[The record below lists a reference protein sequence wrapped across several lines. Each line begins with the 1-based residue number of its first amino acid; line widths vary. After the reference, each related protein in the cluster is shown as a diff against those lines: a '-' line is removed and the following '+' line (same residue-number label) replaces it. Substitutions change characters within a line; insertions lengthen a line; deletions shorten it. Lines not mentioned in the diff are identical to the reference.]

1 MKNVGSHI
9 FFGKQFVAI
18 EHFHTENGDIL
29 NVLVVGKSNNELIV
43 NESFQVGS
51 IDALI
56 EKLDKRQHLFL
67 IINNDKVITREI
79 EGEFDSQKSIISV
92 FPTIKMDEFYF
103 EVLPL
108 AHSAIIN
115 LCRKSEVATILDDY
129 TKRGLVVI
137 GFSLG
142 CSSVQLLESIYH
154 EPELYTSNIK
164 LLIND
169 GKFSETES
177 YNGNESKQ
185 YINGLEINNHFVVPL
200 SGILSYC
207 NKPVPTISNFS
218 QSIQQLR
225 NNFKQQRTFTLGLK
239 ISLAT
244 IFTLLLF
251 SFLFF
256 THYTSKV
263 SEISEAL
270 EVNKSQKE
278 LLLKLSDEMAKK
290 ELLIKNYSTNT
301 SKTSWYLDRLALTI
315 PHSILL
321 TNLEW
326 QPVKGTIKEN
336 EIIEIEHNKFV
347 LEGHMNNGNEFSQWI
362 TELEKQS
369 WIKQVLIDS
378 YGTSKNNLLAFV
390 LTIKVKE

>member
-1 MKNVGSHI
+1 MSSLLSHI
-9 FFGKQFVAI
+9 FFGRDFIAI
-18 EHFHTENGDIL
+18 EHCNSENGDIL
-29 NVLVVGKSNNELIV
+29 NVLVVHKNSNELTV
-43 NESFQVGS
+43 KETLQVGS
-51 IDALI
+51 IDDLTKKI
-56 EKLDKRQHLFL
+56 DKQQHIFL
-67 IINNDKVITREI
+67 IINNEKIITREI

-129 TKRGLVVI
+129 TKIGLAVI

-142 CSSVQLLESIYH
+142 CSSVQLIESIYH
-154 EPELYTSNIK
+154 EPELYTSNTK

-169 GKFSETES
+169 GKFSKTES
-177 YNGNESKQ
+177 YNGNELKQ
-185 YINGLEINNHFVVPL
+185 LINGLEIDNHFVLPL

-207 NKPVPTISNFS
+207 NKPVITISNFS
-218 QSIQQLR
+218 QIIQQLR
-225 NNFKQQRTFTLGLK
+225 SNFKQQRTFTLGLK

-244 IFTLLLF
+244 VFTLLLF
-251 SFLFF
+251 SFLAF
-256 THYTSKV
+256 THYSSKV
-263 SEISEAL
+263 TELSQTL
-270 EVNKSQKE
+270 ELNKSQKD
-278 LLLKLSDEMAKK
+278 LLLKLSDEMAQK

-301 SKTSWYLDRLALTI
+301 SKASWYLDKLAITI
-315 PHSILL
+315 PHGILL
-321 TNLEW
+321 TNMEW

-336 EIIEIEHNKFV
+336 EVIEIEYNKFV
-347 LEGHMNNGNEFSQWI
+347 LEGHMNNGNVFSEWI
-362 TELEKQS
+362 IELEKQS
-369 WIKQVLIDS
+369 WIEHVMIDS

>member
-1 MKNVGSHI
+1 MENVRSNI
-9 FFGKQFVAI
+9 FFGKQFVAV
-18 EHFHTENGDIL
+18 EHCHTENGDIL
-29 NVLVVGKSNNELIV
+29 NVLVVGKNNNELTV
-43 NESFQVGS
+43 KESFQVGS

-56 EKLDKRQHLFL
+56 EKLDKHQHLFL

-129 TKRGLVVI
+129 TKIGLAVI

-154 EPELYTSNIK
+154 EPELYTSNTK

-169 GKFSETES
+169 GKFSKTES
-177 YNGNESKQ
+177 YNGNELKQ
-185 YINGLEINNHFVVPL
+185 LINGLEIDNHFVLPL

-207 NKPVPTISNFS
+207 NKPVITISNFS
-218 QSIQQLR
+218 QIIQQLR
-225 NNFKQQRTFTLGLK
+225 SNFKQQRTFTLGLK

-244 IFTLLLF
+244 VFTLLLF
-251 SFLFF
+251 SFLAF
-256 THYTSKV
+256 THYSSKV
-263 SEISEAL
+263 TELSQTL
-270 EVNKSQKE
+270 ELNKSQKD
-278 LLLKLSDEMAKK
+278 LLLKLSDEMAQK

-301 SKTSWYLDRLALTI
+301 SKASWYLDKLAITI
-315 PHSILL
+315 PHGILL
-321 TNLEW
+321 TNMEW

-336 EIIEIEHNKFV
+336 EVIEIEYNKFV
-347 LEGHMNNGNEFSQWI
+347 LEGHMNNGNVFSEWI
-362 TELEKQS
+362 IELEKQS
-369 WIKQVLIDS
+369 WIEHVMIDS